1 MGRLLHAWG
10 DAVKGFG
17 MADQL
22 PMFEGGD
29 PAGAD
34 GQDEEGQGRD
44 LRTVELTSREVSLLL
59 KYGCPFRDEE
69 QKLRSSK
76 AVEGIHRVRLGAY
89 WIELMLGDLARSER
103 AIRSH
108 RLLDEL
114 DELYSVLES
123 SLNSGRGSP
132 VR

>member
-1 MGRLLHAWG
+1 
-10 DAVKGFG
+10 

-22 PMFEGGD
+22 PMFEDGGD
-29 PAGAD
+29 PEGLAGQGD
-34 GQDEEGQGRD
+34 EGQGRD

-59 KYGCPFRDEE
+59 KYGYPFRDEE
-69 QKLRSSK
+69 QKLRTSR
-76 AVEGIHRVRLGAY
+76 AVEGIHRVRLGAC

-103 AIRSH
+103 EIRSH

-123 SLNSGRGSP
+123 ALNSRRGT
-132 VR
+132 

>member
-1 MGRLLHAWG
+1 
-10 DAVKGFG
+10 

-29 PAGAD
+29 PEGSAGKD
-34 GQDEEGQGRD
+34 DEGQGRD

-59 KYGCPFRDEE
+59 KYGYPFPDEE

-103 AIRSH
+103 EIRSR

-123 SLNSGRGSP
+123 ALNSGRGT
-132 VR
+132 RLR